1 MIILA
6 QLFKA
11 YLKDDIHTITDQKIE
26 SYVVECKSEEET
38 YHYEIEY
45 DRNDDVLSIASL
57 NNPADLKLDTS
68 LKASYLLEI
77 ITGYHQKKEV
87 WLVIFSTNKD
97 R

>member
-11 YLKDDIHTITDQKIE
+11 GMKDDMPSIADQKIK

-45 DRNDDVLSIASL
+45 D
-57 NNPADLKLDTS
+57 
-68 LKASYLLEI
+68 
-77 ITGYHQKKEV
+77 
-87 WLVIFSTNKD
+87 
-97 R
+97 

>member
-45 DRNDDVLSIASL
+45 DRNDGVVAVASL

-77 ITGYHQKKEV
+77 ITGYHQKRGVACHIQYE
-87 WLVIFSTNKD
+87 
-97 R
+97 

>member
-6 QLFKA
+6 RLFKA
-11 YLKDDIHTITDQKIE
+11 SMKDDMQSIADQKIK

-57 NNPADLKLDTS
+57 NNPADLKLDPS

-77 ITGYHQKKEV
+77 ITGYHQKRGVACHIQYE
-87 WLVIFSTNKD
+87 
-97 R
+97 